1 VLVAAIILFLVAGTW
16 ALYLTFTVPYE
27 SREFFRY
34 SAILTACWAAVFA
47 VGTAIAD
54 RRRGGQADRAPRT
67 DVARQSDGAQ
77 HPGGARQ
84 PDPVSLRRACGTGVA
99 FGAVIGL
106 VTVVGAWTL
115 SLIPLTAGLVESV
128 LGPVQAE
135 NFVPVFLTAL
145 IVGMAEELAFR
156 GGLFTVL
163 PARKAVWST
172 VIYALV
178 TAATQNPALVVAA
191 VVLGGPLAWLRART
205 GRVLASVAA
214 HAVWTCV
221 TLGLLTVI
229 L

>member
-1 VLVAAIILFLVAGTW
+1 MLVAAIVVPLAAGIS

-34 SAILTACWAAVFA
+34 SAILAACWVAVFA
-47 VGTAIAD
+47 VGTAIGV
-54 RRRGGQADRAPRT
+54 RRSRGQASGSEA
-67 DVARQSDGAQ
+67 A
-77 HPGGARQ
+77 GGARQ
-84 PDPVSLRRACGTGVA
+84 PDREPVSLRRACGTGVA

-106 VTVVGAWTL
+106 ISVVGALAL

-128 LGPVQAE
+128 LGPIRAE
-135 NFVPVFLTAL
+135 NFVPVFFTAL

-156 GGLFTVL
+156 GGVFAAL
-163 PARKAVWST
+163 PARKVLWST
-172 VIYALV
+172 VIYALA
-178 TAATQNPALVVAA
+178 TAATLNPALVLAA
-191 VVLGGPLAWLRART
+191 VVLGAPLAWLRART
-205 GRVLASVAA
+205 GHVLASVAA